1 MRKRSERAR
10 GGWWEPE
17 GLLAWVLCA
26 AIVSPAVFSSVL
38 AQSTPA
44 GKVPVPPPPPEQ
56 NLKQLEQNLAGEKAR
71 VQSLEQRSDTLSL
84 EVLELR
90 STLVSMADE
99 AGRLEAE
106 LTTLEVQL
114 SALEA
119 KEKSRSERLLADRQE
134 AARLLAALQRI
145 SRLPPEALLAEPE
158 KLPDAVRAS
167 MLLSAVLP
175 ALRARSETL
184 ATELQALTDTRRQLA
199 QKREH
204 ATAARSRLTQ
214 RYREMETLVARR
226 IKLSQRTET
235 ERQAVSLR
243 MSRLAGQAAD
253 LRQLME
259 RVEAERRAEEAARAK
274 AEAERQAVEKAA
286 VERRAAERRAASLA
300 PPGGS
305 GGAGTASGSNSGGGS
320 SGNTET
326 SSSDPARLGNL
337 RLPATGRVAVRYGEA
352 DRYGATSRGLTI
364 NTRPGATVI
373 SPFAG
378 QVQFAGPFRGY
389 GQILIVE
396 HGHGYHSLI
405 AGLGRIDGQV
415 GQTVSAGEPLGIMP
429 GENTP
434 DLYFELRRNGQPVNP
449 QRGIGG

>member
-1 MRKRSERAR
+1 M
-10 GGWWEPE
+10 
-17 GLLAWVLCA
+17 AWVIVCLAVFAPA
-26 AIVSPAVFSSVL
+26 AFSSVF
-38 AQSTPA
+38 AQSAAPA
-44 GKVPVPPPPPEQ
+44 GKPPPEQ
-56 NLKQLEQNLAGEKAR
+56 NLKRIEQDLAGEKAR
-71 VQSLEQRSDTLSL
+71 AQSLGQRSDTLSQ

-90 STLVSMADE
+90 ATLVAMADE
-99 AGRLEAE
+99 AGRLENE

-114 SALEA
+114 AALEA
-119 KEKSRSERLLADRQE
+119 KEKNRAERLQAERTE
-134 AARLLAALQRI
+134 TARLLAALQRI
-145 SRLPPEALLAEPE
+145 SRLPPEALLAEPDR
-158 KLPDAVRAS
+158 LPDAVRAS

-175 ALRARSETL
+175 SLRAHSETL
-184 ATELQALTDTRRQLA
+184 ATELQSLAETRQQLA
-199 QKREH
+199 QKREQ

-226 IKLSQRTET
+226 IKLSQRTEA
-235 ERQAVSLR
+235 ERQTVAQR

-274 AEAERQAVEKAA
+274 AEAERQAAEKAA
-286 VERRAAERRAASLA
+286 AERRAAERRAAALA
-300 PPGGS
+300 PPAGAAGNQT
-305 GGAGTASGSNSGGGS
+305 GAGAGAGAGQM
-320 SGNTET
+320 
-326 SSSDPARLGNL
+326 SSDPARLGNL
-337 RLPATGRVAVRYGEA
+337 RLPAAGRVAVRYGEA

-364 NTRPGATVI
+364 NTRPGATVVA
-373 SPFAG
+373 PFAG

-415 GQTVSAGEPLGIMP
+415 GQAVSAGEPLGIMP